1 MTYALGYFH
10 RHMDANLQQARAEQ
24 QRNFSDMQVPTHSL
38 QPTPFNPTQAEI
50 ERMHVPAPDTWRP
63 PDRLAFE
70 QREASLMQDVLRR
83 RERVQ

>member
-1 MTYALGYFH
+1 
-10 RHMDANLQQARAEQ
+10 MDANLQQARAEQ

-38 QPTPFNPTQAEI
+38 QPTPLNPTQAEI
-50 ERMHVPAPDTWRP
+50 ESMHVPAPDAWRP